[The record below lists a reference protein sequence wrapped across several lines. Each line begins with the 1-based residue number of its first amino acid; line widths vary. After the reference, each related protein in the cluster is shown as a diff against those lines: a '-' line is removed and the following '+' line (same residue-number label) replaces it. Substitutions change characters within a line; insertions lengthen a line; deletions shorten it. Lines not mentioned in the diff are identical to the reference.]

1 MHEKEWRDLIEMIK
15 SLVFITA
22 LTVIICFSLTHKNG
36 EGGDRENNIFL
47 KGLCAILIMLHHAV
61 SIFGTTYLWFLS
73 LRGIL
78 QLRFSSGCQDMD

>member
-36 EGGDRENNIFL
+36 EGGETGKIIYF
-47 KGLCAILIMLHHAV
+47 
-61 SIFGTTYLWFLS
+61 
-73 LRGIL
+73 
-78 QLRFSSGCQDMD
+78 